1 MKKLLVFLYLISI
14 AFSYNVKLSDK
25 IIKTLEL
32 THGKKSVFTEANK
45 QKIDLTLILF
55 DAKRNWD
62 DLTPEAKEYVEK
74 YINRPTLP
82 PNNYISKSNKFQIY
96 YYTTGTDA
104 VSLTDANSNSVPD
117 FVELVANTLDSVY
130 TVYQNTGFVMP
141 YPVYPTKST
150 PTKFAVFLSGS
161 EAGDGVYGY
170 VQPEIKLGDNP
181 SSSQIEKSAWSS
193 YMVLRNEYV
202 NFVGGNTT
210 IADIALKA
218 TCAHEFM
225 HAVQFSVAETMD
237 TYFMEMAATWA
248 EQFIFPNFYDNIQYS
263 MMFTNPDISLDYD
276 DDETSINDYS
286 GHWYSTWY
294 FLKYITTRYGNNILV
309 SLYNNHISM
318 NTYQSFNKELAKQ
331 GTDFKNTYFNTAIT
345 LGIMNNNS
353 SLSNI
358 YYLQNAANYLT
369 ELAKYGISN
378 VKYEKSYT
386 FDGTN
391 SITFNFANSNKILWR
406 FGTDYFNIKSNS
418 NFTIAL
424 NSDNPDSLKVALIQS
439 DKKNLPTKMK
449 VTIAAK
455 NNNSYLINI
464 NDASNYAENILV
476 VSNISKIT
484 DTISVPY
491 NFTISKLTANENTNL
506 KNYSYNLFQNYP
518 NPFNPTTTISYSLPD
533 NMNISLKVYNILGS
547 EITTLYEGYQRA
559 GIHKIQFNANNLNS
573 GIYLVKLTSNY
584 GAKFIKVNLVK

>member
-117 FVELVANTLDSVY
+117 FVELVAKTLDSVY

-202 NFVGGNTT
+202 NFVGGDTT
-210 IADIALKA
+210 IADIALKV

-237 TYFMEMAATWA
+237 TYFMEMAAVWA

-369 ELAKYGISN
+369 ELAKYGISH

-439 DKKNLPTKMK
+439 DKKILPTKMK

>member
-62 DLTPEAKEYVEK
+62 DLTPEAKEYVQK
-74 YINRPTLP
+74 YIDRPTLP

-170 VQPEIKLGDNP
+170 VEPEIKLGDNP

-237 TYFMEMAATWA
+237 QYFMEMAATWA

-455 NNNSYLINI
+455 NNNSYLINV

-547 EITTLYEGYQRA
+547 ETTTLYEGYQRA

>member
-104 VSLTDANSNSVPD
+104 VSLTDENSNSVPD

-210 IADIALKA
+210 IADIALKV

-237 TYFMEMAATWA
+237 TYFMEMAAVWA

-263 MMFTNPDISLDYD
+263 MMFKNPDISLDYD
-276 DDETSINDYS
+276 DNETSINDYS
-286 GHWYSTWY
+286 GHMYSTWY

-439 DKKNLPTKMK
+439 DKKILPTKMK

>member
-237 TYFMEMAATWA
+237 TYFMEMASTWA

-439 DKKNLPTKMK
+439 DKKILPTKMK

>member
-1 MKKLLVFLYLISI
+1 
-14 AFSYNVKLSDK
+14 
-25 IIKTLEL
+25 
-32 THGKKSVFTEANK
+32 
-45 QKIDLTLILF
+45 
-55 DAKRNWD
+55 
-62 DLTPEAKEYVEK
+62 
-74 YINRPTLP
+74 
-82 PNNYISKSNKFQIY
+82 
-96 YYTTGTDA
+96 
-104 VSLTDANSNSVPD
+104 
-117 FVELVANTLDSVY
+117 
-130 TVYQNTGFVMP
+130 
-141 YPVYPTKST
+141 
-150 PTKFAVFLSGS
+150 
-161 EAGDGVYGY
+161 
-170 VQPEIKLGDNP
+170 
-181 SSSQIEKSAWSS
+181 
-193 YMVLRNEYV
+193 
-202 NFVGGNTT
+202 
-210 IADIALKA
+210 
-218 TCAHEFM
+218 
-225 HAVQFSVAETMD
+225 
-237 TYFMEMAATWA
+237 
-248 EQFIFPNFYDNIQYS
+248 
-263 MMFTNPDISLDYD
+263 MFTNPDISLDYD
-276 DDETSINDYS
+276 DNETSINDYS
-286 GHWYSTWY
+286 GHMYSTWY

-439 DKKNLPTKMK
+439 DKKILPTKMK

>member
-62 DLTPEAKEYVEK
+62 DLTPEAKEYVQK
-74 YINRPTLP
+74 YIDRPTLP

-170 VQPEIKLGDNP
+170 VEPEIKLGDNP

-237 TYFMEMAATWA
+237 QYFMEMAATWA

-406 FGTDYFNIKSNS
+406 FGTDYLILNL
-418 NFTIAL
+418 IA
-424 NSDNPDSLKVALIQS
+424 
-439 DKKNLPTKMK
+439 
-449 VTIAAK
+449 
-455 NNNSYLINI
+455 
-464 NDASNYAENILV
+464 IL
-476 VSNISKIT
+476 
-484 DTISVPY
+484 
-491 NFTISKLTANENTNL
+491 
-506 KNYSYNLFQNYP
+506 Q
-518 NPFNPTTTISYSLPD
+518 
-533 NMNISLKVYNILGS
+533 
-547 EITTLYEGYQRA
+547 
-559 GIHKIQFNANNLNS
+559 
-573 GIYLVKLTSNY
+573 
-584 GAKFIKVNLVK
+584 

>member
-62 DLTPEAKEYVEK
+62 DLTPEAKEYVQK

-455 NNNSYLINI
+455 NNNSYLINV

-547 EITTLYEGYQRA
+547 ETTTLYEGYQRA